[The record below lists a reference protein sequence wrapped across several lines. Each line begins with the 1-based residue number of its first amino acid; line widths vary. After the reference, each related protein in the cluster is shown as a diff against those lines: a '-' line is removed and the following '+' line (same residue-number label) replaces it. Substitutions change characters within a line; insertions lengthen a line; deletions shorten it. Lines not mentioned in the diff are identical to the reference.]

1 MNKLILAIQFLTI
14 IPVKDTGEI
23 PDEEMGSVAASFP
36 VVGLAEGA
44 ILAGLAFLF
53 LKIFPAEVV
62 SALLVLVMIILNGG
76 LHLDGLADTFDA
88 VAARGDSERKLAIM
102 KDSSIGPAGVISIVI
117 ALLLNYAL
125 LNAVHFHASK
135 DLYFGIILL
144 MPVASRWAMV
154 PALYYGKPARQD
166 GLGRAFLENTG
177 LKGLVYATL
186 LMFLMVILYALIFS
200 DIDLFVSFSMMNF
213 PVLYA
218 FCLLMVWFSN
228 IHFEGLTGDILGA
241 VNEIAKLLFLITSIL
256 WLQQS
261 T

>member
-1 MNKLILAIQFLTI
+1 MKKLLIAFQFLTI
-14 IPVKDTGEI
+14 IPVKDTAKI

-36 VVGLAEGA
+36 LVGLTEGA
-44 ILAGLAFLF
+44 VLAGLALLL
-53 LKIFPAEVV
+53 LKILPAEVV
-62 SALLVLVMIILNGG
+62 SALLVLVMTILNGG

-88 VAARGDSERKLAIM
+88 IAARGNKDRKLAIM

-117 ALLLNYAL
+117 ALLLNYVL

-135 DLYFGIILL
+135 DLYCGIVLL

-154 PALYYGKPARQD
+154 PALFYGKPARQD
-166 GLGRAFLENTG
+166 GLGRAFIEFTG
-177 LKGLVYATL
+177 LKELVYSTL
-186 LMFLMVILYALIFS
+186 LMFLIVVIYALVFS
-200 DIDLFVSFSMMNF
+200 DVDLFVSFCMMNF

-218 FCLLMVWFSN
+218 LSLLTVWFSN
-228 IHFEGLTGDILGA
+228 IRFEGLTGDILGA
-241 VNEIAKLLFLITSIL
+241 VNEIAKLIFLITSLL